1 MRSAISAEVS
11 TGSGGNFR
19 EYGGT
24 IKKNK
29 KVFEGRR
36 FYKISALQHLLY
48 ILVINNNNNNKI

>member
-24 IKKNK
+24 IKKLK
-29 KVFEGRR
+29 KSF
-36 FYKISALQHLLY
+36 
-48 ILVINNNNNNKI
+48 